1 MLRAVATTSVSFS
14 LIFNKLPVVEK
25 ENKTLNVGLSNFS
38 SKWKVRESEKEK
50 SYMQDTPYT
59 KKYSCNLP
67 LSEKKTLMQVK

>member
-59 KKYSCNLP
+59 QKILMQP
-67 LSEKKTLMQVK
+67 ATVEKKNINAS